1 MSTRTATPM
10 AAALLCAALSWM
22 ATGCVTVGDFRREM
36 AEFEKRMDAKMKT
49 SHGATELAD
58 LASGMDEIRSE
69 MRALKGR
76 LEVAEKTAADA
87 LAEARRARQELAAR
101 SASGTLVAPGAVVA
115 PSAEGEEEVTESEE
129 VAAYR
134 SAYAAWREGK
144 HQACIDQFTTF
155 LKKYPGS
162 SYADDAAFWM
172 ADCHFQQGEF
182 KSAVMRFDDVVNNYP
197 TGNKAP
203 EALFRQGESLL
214 RLGPGFQGAARRA
227 FERVVEEYPDS
238 ARAAEARKQLELLKA
253 G

>member
-1 MSTRTATPM
+1 MSRHTSMRITAW
-10 AAALLCAALSWM
+10 LLCAGLSTV
-22 ATGCVTVGDFRREM
+22 ATGCLTVGDFRREM
-36 AEFEKRMDAKMKT
+36 ADFERRMDAKVKS
-49 SHGATELAD
+49 SHGTTELAD
-58 LASGMDEIRSE
+58 LASGMDEMRTE

-101 SASGTLVAPGAVVA
+101 SAAESGAGPGGAVVA
-115 PSAEGEEEVTESEE
+115 TGEDEEPRESEE
-129 VAAYR
+129 LVAYR
-134 SAYAAWREGK
+134 GAYAKWRAGE
-144 HQACIDQFTTF
+144 HQACIDQFAAF
-155 LKKYPGS
+155 LKDYPAS

-203 EALFRQGESLL
+203 EALYRQGESLL
-214 RLGPGFQGAARRA
+214 RLGPGFTGAAKRA

-238 ARAAEARKQLELLKA
+238 ARAPEAAKQIKLLRA